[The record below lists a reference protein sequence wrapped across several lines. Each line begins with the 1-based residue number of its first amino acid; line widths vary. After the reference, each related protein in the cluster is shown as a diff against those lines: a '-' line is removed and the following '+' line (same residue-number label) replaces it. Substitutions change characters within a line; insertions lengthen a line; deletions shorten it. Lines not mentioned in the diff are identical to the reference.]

1 MITKALIDKRDRAQE
16 ALDQLSAGIFT
27 RMAIV
32 AHRLDLDEMVFTL
45 FGNSYL
51 RGTRE
56 VKSKQLDALD
66 QFYYDN
72 VHSGGHQSVWTPEK
86 GWGA

>member
-1 MITKALIDKRDRAQE
+1 MITKALIDKRNRAQE
-16 ALDQLSAGIFT
+16 ALDQLSEGIFA
-27 RMAIV
+27 RMVVV
-32 AHRLDLDEMVFTL
+32 ARRLDLDEMVFSI
-45 FGNSYL
+45 FGNSYF

-56 VKSKQLDALD
+56 VKSKQLDTLD

-72 VHSGGHQSVWTPEK
+72 IHSGGHQSVWTPEK